1 MYTETKQRASAL
13 VSEFDA
19 DPFLG
24 RQIGLEK
31 ETLRID
37 TEGRIAQTN
46 HPAALG
52 SALCNSAVT
61 TDFSE
66 SLLEMVTP
74 PCASAKAAFDY
85 LTGLHQF
92 ILPRLEYDEGL
103 WNTSMP
109 CILNGDESIRI
120 GEYGHSHNGTMKH
133 VYRRGL
139 GLRYGR
145 RMQAIAGI
153 HFNFSLPE
161 SAWPVWQQLQSTDS
175 ATPRRRAE
183 WSAGARPAPSRR

>member
-1 MYTETKQRASAL
+1 VYTETKQRASAL

-19 DPFLG
+19 DQFLG
-24 RQIGLEK
+24 RRIGLEK

-92 ILPRLEYDEGL
+92 ILPRLEHDEGL

-120 GEYGHSHNGTMKH
+120 GEYGNSHNGIMKH

-153 HFNFSLPE
+153 HFNFSLPD
-161 SAWPVWQQLQSTDS
+161 SAWSVWQQLQNADVSARLSSADSQAISTI
-175 ATPRRRAE
+175 TY
-183 WSAGARPAPSRR
+183 G